1 MTDYTA
7 DTAAA
12 MLRAVRAAELSC
24 QPLAVGLADALEE
37 LMDRGCVCEIEAIVE
52 HLRNFPGQMPL
63 SCSSELCQPAFSSG
77 G

>member
-7 DTAAA
+7 RTAAA
-12 MLRAVRAAELSC
+12 MIKALRAAEPSR
-24 QPLAVGLADALEE
+24 QPLPVGLADALEE

-63 SCSSELCQPAFSSG
+63 SCSSELCQPEFSSG